1 MSILSGLALGLS
13 KGVSDLAVMGF
24 NSAIEQKKEK
34 ARMAR
39 QMALAKYQSK
49 LNTDAERELY
59 AHRSALETASS
70 RELAEHETKLKSNAA
85 MALEDRKFIH
95 DKELK
100 KIEAKAKGSGG
111 IKYQTFQEGGKKIT
125 YAITPEGKRTP
136 VSTAPNTGMSALY
149 NASAK
154 LVVGALGGTILDDGS
169 ILLPKDIK
177 NEDRVLEGIALSQ
190 DLTDRGYN
198 PGTSANAVI
207 AFINSKKTKEEVL
220 AEAKKTAD
228 EKDNRDLIDKFTP
241 FGKSESDVFG
251 PGGREGFVAAEQ
263 QRMNQYSSPEASLRL
278 LSMLYKTPE
287 EVGAARKSNA
297 LSQAQAE
304 AILKFKFGM
313 D

>member
-111 IKYQTFQEGGKKIT
+111 IKYQTFQEGGKKVT
-125 YAITPEGKRTP
+125 YAITKDGQRTQ
-136 VSTAPNTGMSALY
+136 VSTSPDTGMSSLY
-149 NASAK
+149 NASTK
-154 LVVGALGGTILDDGS
+154 LVVGALGGTIFDDGS
-169 ILLPKDIK
+169 FMLPEDIK
-177 NEDRVLEGIALSQ
+177 NKDRALEGIALSQ
-190 DLTDRGYN
+190 DLVNKGYN
-198 PGTSANAVI
+198 PGTAANAVI
-207 AFINSKKTKEEVL
+207 AFINSKMTKEEAL
-220 AEAKKTAD
+220 TKAQEMANQKD
-228 EKDNRDLIDKFTP
+228 DRGFLEKLNP

-251 PGGREGFVAAEQ
+251 PGGREGFVASEQ